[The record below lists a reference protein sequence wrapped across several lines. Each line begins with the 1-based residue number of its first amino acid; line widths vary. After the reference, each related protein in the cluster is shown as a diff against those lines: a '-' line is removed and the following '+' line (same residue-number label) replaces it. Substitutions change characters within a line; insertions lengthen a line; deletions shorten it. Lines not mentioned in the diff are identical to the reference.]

1 MSLDCGRK
9 SEHLEETQVNMC
21 RSWKRPSERTRYK
34 TLLFHNQLHW
44 WFHVFK
50 DLSKTFKW
58 HILIKWP
65 FWEFWVMT
73 NDILRKCYY
82 NWEQQEALG
91 RQKVESFP
99 QQSTI
104 LCPAES
110 AQSVATLEMTHVSC
124 AIWFCKSSFKR
135 WYSSAI
141 MVPSMWKLR
150 WHLASVNV
158 SSFNFKI
165 WPSWVLFIVRIK
177 RLYCTRHVQ
186 VCTTKHLK
194 RNSHELYWCQML
206 SSCVYSKYLIFRYID
221 K

>member
-1 MSLDCGRK
+1 MNVFRPWKEIRASGRIP
-9 SEHLEETQVNMC
+9 SEHVQNV
-21 RSWKRPSERTRYK
+21 KRMRYK

-50 DLSKTFKW
+50 DLSQTFKW
-58 HILIKWP
+58 HILKWHILIMWP

-73 NDILRKCYY
+73 NYILGKRYY

-135 WYSSAI
+135 WYSSVI

-150 WHLASVNV
+150 WHLASVND
-158 SSFNFKI
+158 SSLNF
-165 WPSWVLFIVRIK
+165 
-177 RLYCTRHVQ
+177 
-186 VCTTKHLK
+186 
-194 RNSHELYWCQML
+194 
-206 SSCVYSKYLIFRYID
+206 
-221 K
+221 